1 LFVSRAKAK
10 GMYPDGNGLYLQV
23 TASGARSWIYRYML
37 HGRAREM
44 GLGSLR
50 DFSLAEARVRA
61 AECRKLR
68 GDGIDPIERRRVARD
83 GQKLAA
89 AKTMAFEDAA
99 KAYIEANNPGWR
111 NAKQAAQWNSSLT
124 MYAYPVFG
132 SLAVQDIDTSLVM
145 KVLEPIWK
153 TKTETASRV
162 RGRIEAILDWAKAR
176 GYRMGDNP
184 AVWRGHIENLLPA
197 RSRVRQV
204 KHHPALPY
212 DEIED
217 FLKLLRGTEGIASRA
232 FEFPILTATRTSEVI
247 GALWEEIDLDKAT
260 WTIPAHRIKAR
271 REHRVPLSRVA
282 IAVLQ
287 SMSEQAM
294 Q

>member
-1 LFVSRAKAK
+1 
-10 GMYPDGNGLYLQV
+10 
-23 TASGARSWIYRYML
+23 
-37 HGRAREM
+37 
-44 GLGSLR
+44 
-50 DFSLAEARVRA
+50 
-61 AECRKLR
+61 
-68 GDGIDPIERRRVARD
+68 
-83 GQKLAA
+83 
-89 AKTMAFEDAA
+89 
-99 KAYIEANNPGWR
+99 
-111 NAKQAAQWNSSLT
+111 
-124 MYAYPVFG
+124 VFG